1 MATAHTPQGSGR
13 AVPGDTRTDTRQGTP
28 TRDGRRDSRHSAG
41 GVRRGAPAR
50 AHSLTR
56 PRPPRRHTA
65 TQLVLIRHCTPVAGP
80 PRARRLPACRDHRAD
95 RAPRGKYQVHGDTTK
110 SKTIKTCV
118 SLPTATPHTRR
129 RRCSAEKAL
138 SDRSGRPAV
147 DARAGCTPSSPIP
160 VGHSSEATSLNSAK
174 LG

>member
-1 MATAHTPQGSGR
+1 VSTAHTPQGSGR

-80 PRARRLPACRDHRAD
+80 
-95 RAPRGKYQVHGDTTK
+95 T
-110 SKTIKTCV
+110 
-118 SLPTATPHTRR
+118 
-129 RRCSAEKAL
+129 
-138 SDRSGRPAV
+138 
-147 DARAGCTPSSPIP
+147 ARAAVSTRAATTARTELR
-160 VGHSSEATSLNSAK
+160 EASTKFTGTRQNQKRSK
-174 LG
+174 

>member
-1 MATAHTPQGSGR
+1 VATAHTPQGSGR

-118 SLPTATPHTRR
+118 SLPTPAHTATHAAAALR
-129 RRCSAEKAL
+129 RRC
-138 SDRSGRPAV
+138 RTSGRPLRSTRLSSLV
-147 DARAGCTPSSPIP
+147 RSTSSLDA
-160 VGHSSEATSLNSAK
+160 SAQVVVPH
-174 LG
+174 